1 MKSQYQAKEFFGK
14 YWKVF
19 AAFLVLQITFEMAR
33 SWSFFITGKNDVIRW
48 DIRIT
53 DSVINYGLWGIAL
66 IFLYKAYM
74 SIRPVSGTRAWLKA
88 LLLVV
93 VAGLV
98 QSFIQHFMY
107 LTIYELLF
115 GFEENRPYWVLISE
129 QMKFFFPSSFFA
141 MGEGFFF
148 VSMIA
153 ALDYYE
159 QHRDEKVRSFD
170 LQSQLSKSKLE
181 ALQAQLNPHFLFNAL
196 NTISMMVRGKKDDKA
211 VAMISSLSD
220 LLRTSL
226 QMEANEMISL
236 EEELKVITKYLEIE
250 QERFSDRLKVKID
263 IPQALK
269 PCRVP
274 NMILQPIL
282 ENAFKYGVTENLDDA
297 HISIS
302 ARAEGERLAIEVSN
316 NGNQL
321 PANWDMEANKG
332 IGLSNVDKRLSYM
345 FDDYSF
351 ELRNN
356 ETETEVLAIITIP
369 KIDQ

>member
-1 MKSQYQAKEFFGK
+1 MERKDQTKAFFKK

-19 AAFLVLQITFEMAR
+19 AVFLLLQILFEMAR
-33 SWSFFITGKNDVIRW
+33 SWSFVITGKSDGVHW

-53 DSVINYGLWGIAL
+53 DSVLNYGLWGLAL
-66 IFLYKAYM
+66 IFLYRAYM
-74 SIRPVSGTRAWLKA
+74 SIRPVSGTKAWLKA
-88 LLLVV
+88 LALVV
-93 VAGLV
+93 IAGLV
-98 QSFIQHFMY
+98 QSFVQHYLY
-107 LTIYELLF
+107 LTVYEVLF
-115 GFEENRPYWVLISE
+115 GFEENRPYWLLLSE

-141 MGEGFFF
+141 IGQCFFF

-159 QHRDEKVRSFD
+159 QHRDEKVRSLD

-236 EEELKVITKYLEIE
+236 EDELKVITKYLEIE
-250 QERFSDRLKVKID
+250 QERFSDRLTVNIEL
-263 IPQALK
+263 PENLK
-269 PCRVP
+269 HCRVP

-282 ENAFKYGVTENLDDA
+282 ENAFKYGVTENLDA
-297 HISIS
+297 AVIRIC
-302 ARAEGERLAIEVSN
+302 AAEEAGRLTIKVSN
-316 NGNQL
+316 NGNPL
-321 PANWDMEANKG
+321 PDDWEMSADKG
-332 IGLSNVDKRLSYM
+332 IGLSNVEKRLSYI
-345 FDDYSF
+345 FEDYTF
-351 ELRNN
+351 ELSNDEAN
-356 ETETEVLAIITIP
+356 EEVLAMITIP
-369 KIDQ
+369 KIE